1 MSIFPAHATSI
12 RAVTWKNADR
22 IFRLMGQACAWAK
35 QLPKSTI
42 ENRKLTEPAVGFEPT
57 TC

>member
-1 MSIFPAHATSI
+1 MSISPDLATSI

-35 QLPKSTI
+35 QLPKSKI
-42 ENRKLTEPAVGFEPT
+42 GN
-57 TC
+57 